1 VAYILNI
8 DASTTNLYIS
18 IAKNGEVLQS
28 HLETENRN
36 HIGILQPTVQQLL
49 DGCNLQLK
57 DLQAI
62 AVINGPGSY
71 TGLRIALSSA
81 KAYAF
86 ALTIPII
93 GVNML
98 ELLADDQLQ
107 NTTPP
112 PQFCSAFFPMKNEI
126 IYNVYKNGILLHELQ
141 FSSID
146 SFKALYPNELVIH
159 ATTSDKIDYDGLNH
173 HLVTYP
179 YHSLNKLSYKKFSN
193 NIFEELNNI
202 APLYIKKT
210 YIN

>member
-18 IAKNGEVLQS
+18 IAKNGEVVHD

-49 DGCNLQLK
+49 DNCNLQLK
-57 DLQAI
+57 DLLAI
-62 AVINGPGSY
+62 AVVNGPGSY

-86 ALTIPII
+86 VLAIPII

-107 NTTPP
+107 NTTSP

-126 IYNVYKNGILLHELQ
+126 IYNVYKNGALLHELQ
-141 FSSID
+141 FSTLD
-146 SFKALYPNELVIH
+146 SFKVLYPNQLVIH
-159 ATTSDKIDYDGLNH
+159 ATTSDKIELDGLNH
-173 HLVTYP
+173 QRLSYP
-179 YHSLNKLSYKKFSN
+179 YHLLNGFSYKKFSTN
-193 NIFEELNNI
+193 SFEDVNNI